1 MSDEERRARAAE
13 QEARALRAIE
23 SITQGGDL
31 GRETLDL
38 SNDYSDRVGTRFA
51 AWIRGVRQRRRRNR

>member
-1 MSDEERRARAAE
+1 MSDEERRKRAAE

-23 SITQGGDL
+23 SIEQGGDL

-38 SNDYSDRVGTRFA
+38 SNEYSDRVGARFR
-51 AWIRGVRQRRRRNR
+51 AWIHGVKRRKR